1 MIALILG
8 LGILSAAVVYVLF
21 ILIMIGVIYYWGGF
35 KMEYFTWQDRVILV
49 GLFLGI
55 VVLPAIALTLAAYL
69 ILR

>member
-1 MIALILG
+1 ML
-8 LGILSAAVVYVLF
+8 
-21 ILIMIGVIYYWGGF
+21 
-35 KMEYFTWQDRVILV
+35 EFTWQDRVIFV